1 MLLRLARRNTELYP
15 NDPIKRDKVY
25 NKYKVGRMCSLS
37 TFIGKGLPRYLFIYF
52 FQWTCLLFSLFL
64 FEQQFEIPEE
74 EAEWVGL
81 NMEEAVEKQRQLEH
95 KVKHARMCK
104 ILAENKQTLC
114 LSDVKVFV
122 LLTAGARASI

>member
-1 MLLRLARRNTELYP
+1 MLAEHIYWERTT
-15 NDPIKRDKVY
+15 
-25 NKYKVGRMCSLS
+25 S
-37 TFIGKGLPRYLFIYF
+37 FLFIYF

-81 NMEEAVEKQRQLEH
+81 NLEEAVEKQRQLEH
-95 KVKHARMCK
+95 KVKHARMYN
-104 ILAENKQTLC
+104 ILPENKQALC
-114 LSDVKVFV
+114 LSGVKVFV